1 MAITYGPNIPP
12 LLAKIFA
19 DVVLKVKNSLGVDVI
34 ITYEQR
40 DNNCIFIRVI
50 SNSRYQI
57 SLVSEEN
64 IEISG
69 RYLEG
74 STWNINTTGLDFHTW
89 QEKFNKD
96 KFSLPLQV
104 GIKNGWYNDN
114 LLPKLEKFLTYPQY
128 QDKAAALL
136 ENYEGCT
143 VWRTLRVNK
152 KQNIR
157 SVSISS
163 YNSLI
168 DYINAVNVHDAY
180 RTKISKQVCIDKLK
194 SLGIANDHAEIQRLR
209 RWTDDDYNY
218 LEQFSIV
225 PPEILCLD
233 DILAEKPDAIAELER
248 QIKIQIRGMIIFD
261 WIFQNV

>member
-40 DNNCIFIRVI
+40 DNNCIFIRI
-50 SNSRYQI
+50 IKNSRYQI
-57 SLVSEEN
+57 SLDSEEN

-114 LLPKLEKFLTYPQY
+114 LLPK
-128 QDKAAALL
+128 
-136 ENYEGCT
+136 
-143 VWRTLRVNK
+143 
-152 KQNIR
+152 
-157 SVSISS
+157 
-163 YNSLI
+163 
-168 DYINAVNVHDAY
+168 
-180 RTKISKQVCIDKLK
+180 
-194 SLGIANDHAEIQRLR
+194 
-209 RWTDDDYNY
+209 
-218 LEQFSIV
+218 
-225 PPEILCLD
+225 
-233 DILAEKPDAIAELER
+233 
-248 QIKIQIRGMIIFD
+248 
-261 WIFQNV
+261 

>member
-1 MAITYGPNIPP
+1 MANTYGPNVP
-12 LLAKIFA
+12 LELAKIFSDA
-19 DVVLKVKNSLGVDVI
+19 VLRVGNSLGVNAI
-34 ITYEQR
+34 PTCEQR
-40 DNNCIFIRVI
+40 DNNCIFIRI
-50 SNSRYQI
+50 KSNSRYQI
-57 SLVSEEN
+57 SLDSAQN

-89 QEKFNKD
+89 QERFNKD
-96 KFSLPLQV
+96 KFSLSLQV

-114 LLPKLEKFLTYPQY
+114 FLQKLKKFLTAPQY

-180 RTKISKQVCIDKLK
+180 RTKISKQVCINKLQ
-194 SLGIANDHAEIQRLR
+194 SLGIADNHAEIQRLR